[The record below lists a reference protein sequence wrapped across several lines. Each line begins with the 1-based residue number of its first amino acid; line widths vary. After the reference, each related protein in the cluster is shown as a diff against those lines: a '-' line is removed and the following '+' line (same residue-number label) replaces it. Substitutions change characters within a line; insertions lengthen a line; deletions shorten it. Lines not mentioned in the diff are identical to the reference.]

1 MGDGEPS
8 AKEVAD
14 GVGNS
19 ARLAYL
25 PRLGPSQGRNSCP
38 RQSRSNQRTEGH
50 TGHPPASRA
59 SPDETTIRP
68 DVEDNREEHSVSV
81 SSSHRTA
88 AAGGSTH
95 ASLNPQ

>member
-25 PRLGPSQGRNSCP
+25 PRLDPSQGRNSCS
-38 RQSRSNQRTEGH
+38 RQPRSNQRPEGH
-50 TGHPPASRA
+50 TGHPPACCA
-59 SPDETTIRP
+59 SLTETTILT
-68 DVEDNREEHSVSV
+68 DVED
-81 SSSHRTA
+81 
-88 AAGGSTH
+88 
-95 ASLNPQ
+95 Q